1 MLLCS
6 LFLCDVTSMWALLL
20 DSLGQCV
27 SALSKRFATA
37 ETFRD
42 AVSSIPYSH
51 REKRSE
57 IRHRKDHVHHK
68 EDHED
73 NKVRILLHDQRRLS
87 GEPYPGFLFQG
98 RSPSCMGDLI

>member
-1 MLLCS
+1 MLLWS
-6 LFLCDVTSMWALLL
+6 TFHSDVTSMWSLLL

-73 NKVRILLHDQRRLS
+73 NKVQILLRDQRRLS
-87 GEPYPGFLFQG
+87 GNLTLGFCFRIQVHPAW
-98 RSPSCMGDLI
+98 RI